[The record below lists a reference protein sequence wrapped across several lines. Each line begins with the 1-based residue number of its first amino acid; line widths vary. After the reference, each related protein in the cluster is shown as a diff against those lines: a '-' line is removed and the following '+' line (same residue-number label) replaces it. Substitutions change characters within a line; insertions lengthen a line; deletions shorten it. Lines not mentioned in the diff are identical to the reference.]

1 MKAVV
6 ENRAAGEAETVWQR
20 PQGWD
25 EKVPQRI
32 WDALPDAD
40 QSLPAIFA
48 VRAQAE
54 PEAVA
59 FHCVSPVGR
68 GFEVD
73 DVTFERLRRRVEQAA
88 ALLDARGVE
97 ADDRVVLSIDGI
109 ETFMAFFLG
118 AMGLGAIPV
127 PLPPVTELQMPEAFV
142 ERIESVCRDCHP
154 RVLVGDLP
162 DKWADLGLDGGI
174 VEIFV
179 DAGNLSARDPAA
191 RDSGGDGPELDFDH
205 DLERAAY
212 LQYTSGSTGH
222 PKGVVVTHGNCV
234 ANLRA
239 STLGGHFSPDD
250 RSFSWLPLFHDMGL
264 IGGPLLGLFV
274 GFAPYLMRPTD
285 FVTRPDSWLRGVEE
299 FGATFIVAP
308 NFAYAVAARKLPD
321 RLVEGLDLS
330 SVRLAFNGAEPI
342 DHRTVKAFLERFAP
356 CGFDPQAFFPV
367 YGLAEATL
375 SVAFPS
381 PGEDVRYDS
390 VSRPTLAEQRRA
402 DSASAGEA
410 ETATF
415 VGVGRIVPEHTL
427 VVRDLDTDEALGERL
442 VGQICVRGPSISPRY
457 FSQPDDQP
465 DRVELRTGDLGYVA
479 DGQLYVVDRIKDLII
494 VAGRNYAPSDI
505 ERHVGRLSGTRKG
518 RVVALTR
525 PDAELGTEQ
534 LVLVCEVS
542 PRYLGALDAL
552 QAEIGRVVKRH
563 FGLTV
568 AQTALVA
575 PGSIPKTSSG
585 KIKRAATQR
594 RLEAGQLDSMF
605 DPAVRVRESLQYL
618 KKTGV
623 RAAASWIDWL
633 RQRAPM
639 S

>member
-1 MKAVV
+1 MKSARQPTDDGD
-6 ENRAAGEAETVWQR
+6 EIVWR
-20 PQGWD
+20 RDDDWK
-25 EKVPQRI
+25 ERVPERI
-32 WDALPDAD
+32 WQNLPDPGL
-40 QSLPAIFA
+40 SLPAIFA
-48 VRAQAE
+48 QRAQDT
-54 PEAVA
+54 PQAVA
-59 FHCVSPVGR
+59 LNCVRPAGR
-68 GFEVD
+68 DFEVEPI
-73 DVTFERLRRRVEQAA
+73 TFERLRRAVGRAA
-88 ALLDARGVE
+88 SVLDARGV
-97 ADDRVVLSIDGI
+97 APGDRVVLSLDGI
-109 ETFMAFFLG
+109 ESFVAFFLG

-127 PLPPVTELQMPEAFV
+127 PLPPVTELRMPEAFI
-142 ERIESVCRDCHP
+142 ERIEAVCRDCRP

-162 DKWADLGLDGGI
+162 DKWSQLDLDGGI

-179 DAGNLSARDPAA
+179 DADALDA
-191 RDSGGDGPELDFDH
+191 SGGAAGGEVELDFAR
-205 DLERAAY
+205 DLSEAAY

-222 PKGVVVTHGNCV
+222 PKGVVVTHGNAV

-239 STLGGHFSPDD
+239 STLGGHFCPED

-285 FVTRPDSWLRGVEE
+285 FITRPDSWLRGVQE
-299 FGATFIVAP
+299 FRATFIVAP

-390 VSRPTLAEQRRA
+390 VDRPTLAGDSRA
-402 DSASAGEA
+402 EPAPLEMPD
-410 ETATF
+410 TATF

-427 VVRDLDTDEALGERL
+427 VVRDLETDTPLGERY
-442 VGQICVRGPSISPRY
+442 VGEICVRGPSISPRY
-457 FSQPDDQP
+457 WANGRDDA
-465 DRVELRTGDLGYVA
+465 DRVELRTGDMGYVA

-494 VAGRNYAPSDI
+494 VAGQNYAPSDI
-505 ERHVGRLSGTRKG
+505 ERHVGRLPGTRKG
-518 RVVALTR
+518 RVVALTER
-525 PDAELGTEQ
+525 DTDLGTER
-534 LVLVCEVS
+534 LVLVCEAS
-542 PRYLGALDAL
+542 ANYLGPFD
-552 QAEIGRVVKRH
+552 EVVGEVRRVVKRH

-568 AQTALVA
+568 AAVHLVP

-585 KIKRAATQR
+585 KIKRQATRR
-594 RLEAGQLDSMF
+594 RLEAGSFESMLE
-605 DPAVRVRESLQYL
+605 PSVRVRETMRHLQ
-618 KKTGV
+618 KTGV
-623 RAAASWIDWL
+623 RAAARWMGWL
-633 RQRAPM
+633 RERSPIG
-639 S
+639 